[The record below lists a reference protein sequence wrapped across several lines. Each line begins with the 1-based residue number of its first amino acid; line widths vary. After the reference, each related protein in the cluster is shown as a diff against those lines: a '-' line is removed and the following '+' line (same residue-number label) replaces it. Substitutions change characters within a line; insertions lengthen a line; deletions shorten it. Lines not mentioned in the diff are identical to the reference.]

1 MIATLAQHGH
11 GAAPVTGG
19 TGEVVVRVLLL
30 TASALVAGIGVLAP
44 VSGPAGAARRVVT
57 WTAAGVVVLVA
68 VPAINQAD
76 MSVPVLAGHI
86 VLVLLVP
93 ALLAKP
99 PAMSLTGTALGVL
112 VAVEATATHEGAALW
127 LGLAHMAAAVAWLGA
142 VAVVATAPGPAADRP
157 ATEDEPEPAI
167 QRAADA
173 GSDVERG
180 TLVKRLAPL
189 AVLAGVVV
197 AGTGVLQAN
206 LAGAGF
212 DVRLV
217 DTAFGLVLLAKSL
230 LLLGVG
236 AIAVV
241 AVRKRVPRGAFRFAT
256 AGLAAALGAGAVLAA
271 VPVPVPLPATGV
283 PLLRDVALGG
293 AVTPILISPHRPGRN
308 LVHVDGEGVLVGT
321 DPARLTEV
329 TSRPGTTGGWT
340 TVDLPPGT
348 STLFVRKG
356 EETQEVRL
364 DTGTEKAPASATGVD
379 GPECASFALGAL
391 LAGQEK
397 PLTAC
402 PADALDGRD
411 EESVRGLLS
420 FLTGRG
426 LGSVAV
432 LSDSSPRAKQAEKLV
447 QATGVPVVGV
457 ETGRADALVVLS
469 GWAPA
474 ASELAKI
481 GARQQKEAIF
491 PHGVYLAPW
500 LLNPPVITS
509 VASVILP
516 LRFNPHEQLPATYA
530 QQVGARFA
538 GEAATAA
545 GYRGWL
551 TGQTDSAKKAGDT
564 VPALYTASL
573 VSILPKEFQH
583 HDGAGWL
590 PNGTVVAVSGPLV
603 TQGGNP

>member
-44 VSGPAGAARRVVT
+44 VSGPAGAARRVVV

-142 VAVVATAPGPAADRP
+142 VAVVATG
-157 ATEDEPEPAI
+157 EHK
-167 QRAADA
+167 
-173 GSDVERG
+173 
-180 TLVKRLAPL
+180 VKLGKQLAPL
-189 AVLAGVVV
+189 AVASGVVV

-212 DVRLV
+212 DVRLF
-217 DTAFGLVLLAKSL
+217 DTAFGLVIVVKSVLLLA
-230 LLLGVG
+230 VG
-236 AIAVV
+236 TLAVV

-256 AGLAAALGAGAVLAA
+256 AGLVAALGAGAVLAA

-293 AVTPILISPHRPGRN
+293 AVTPVLISPHRPGRN

-329 TSRPGTTGGWT
+329 TSRPGTTGGWA

-457 ETGRADALVVLS
+457 ETGQADALVVLS

-551 TGQTDSAKKAGDT
+551 TGQTDSARKVGDT